1 MQAISNINITKEH
14 SEWVLQVLK
23 DSFKDEKAYSEERLK
38 SLHAQKQILRDRID
52 NIYLDKLD
60 KKISEEFWQEK
71 HNKWTQ
77 ELLTIQN
84 NITAFEKAN
93 INFIEQGANFLRIC
107 TDAEDLYKYG
117 DNSEYSFS
125 DTFKIGF

>member
-1 MQAISNINITKEH
+1 MVRVQPGEFFIAK
-14 SEWVLQVLK
+14 
-23 DSFKDEKAYSEERLK
+23 
-38 SLHAQKQILRDRID
+38 QKQILRDRID

-84 NITAFEKAN
+84 NITAYEKAN
-93 INFIEQGANFLRIC
+93 INFIEQGANFLKIC
-107 TDAEDLYKYG
+107 TDAED
-117 DNSEYSFS
+117 
-125 DTFKIGF
+125 